1 MGAVTVRITELHSLS
16 FILIFS
22 RRKGHPSVE
31 ILLEMKVTYH
41 QQTVHLGS
49 CKLQQEIIH
58 GLDRIANQEL
68 QQWLSQRASNLN
80 SVNK

>member
-1 MGAVTVRITELHSLS
+1 
-16 FILIFS
+16 
-22 RRKGHPSVE
+22 
-31 ILLEMKVTYH
+31 MKVTYH

-49 CKLQQEIIH
+49 RKLQQEIIH

>member
-1 MGAVTVRITELHSLS
+1 MGAV
-16 FILIFS
+16 
-22 RRKGHPSVE
+22 
-31 ILLEMKVTYH
+31 MKVTYH